1 MLKKLNRSWL
11 AIAIFALVGACST
24 SLSAQTTK
32 SSIENMSGWA
42 SCTACAGSGGS
53 GPVSSIY
60 STLVGTPSLTGTSRQ
75 FHISSSH
82 AYADA
87 LWWKQLGASAATHLV
102 YDVYFYIKTPQYS
115 QALEFDNNQANGSLR
130 WIFGTQC
137 NIAGGHWDVWGNK
150 SGNWLSTGI
159 PCKMPSAYKWH
170 HLTWEFER
178 VGSYVKYIAL
188 TLDGVKHYVNRSY
201 PARASSTKELNVAF
215 QMDMRSSHV
224 AYSTWLDKVSLKYW

>member
-1 MLKKLNRSWL
+1 MLKKLNKSWL
-11 AIAIFALVGACST
+11 VIAIFALVGACSV
-24 SLSAQTTK
+24 SLSAQTIK
-32 SSIENMSGWA
+32 SSIENMSGWQ
-42 SCTACAGSGGS
+42 SCDACAGSGGS
-53 GPVSSIY
+53 GPVASIY
-60 STLVGTPSLTGTSRQ
+60 STLVSSPSLTGSSRQ
-75 FHISSSH
+75 FHIASTH

-115 QALEFDNNQANGSLR
+115 QALEFDNNQANGSHR

-170 HLTWEFER
+170 HLTWEFQR
-178 VGSYVKYIAL
+178 SSGYVKYISF
-188 TLDGVKHYVNRSY
+188 TLDGVKQYVNRSY
-201 PARASSTKELNVAF
+201 PARASSSKELNVAF

>member
-1 MLKKLNRSWL
+1 MLKKPNKSWL
-11 AIAIFALVGACST
+11 VIAIFALVGACSV
-24 SLSAQTTK
+24 SLSAQTIK
-32 SSIENMSGWA
+32 SSIENMSGWQ
-42 SCTACAGSGGS
+42 SCDACAGSGGS
-53 GPVSSIY
+53 GPVASIY
-60 STLVGTPSLTGTSRQ
+60 STLVSSPSLTGSSRQ
-75 FHISSSH
+75 FHIASTH

-102 YDVYFYIKTPQYS
+102 YDVYFYIRTPQYA
-115 QALEFDNNQANGSLR
+115 QALEFDNNQTNGSHR

-170 HLTWEFER
+170 HLTWEFQR
-178 VGSYVKYIAL
+178 SSGYVKYISF

-201 PARASSTKELNVAF
+201 PARASSSKELNVAF